1 MTMVRQVEDGR
12 LSVAEH
18 AYAMSACRF
27 AYYFISN
34 PSDDMEKLRKQMQ
47 VTISELSEDNERIR
61 LSLKTTKANFEKS
74 REECEDLRAQLAGAP
89 SPQGA

>member
-34 PSDDMEKLRKQMQ
+34 PSDDMEKLR
-47 VTISELSEDNERIR
+47 E
-61 LSLKTTKANFEKS
+61 KA
-74 REECEDLRAQLAGAP
+74 
-89 SPQGA
+89 